1 MSLNPTIISSL
12 TSLGEILKQYCLD
25 TIDKKNKKLIDE
37 YVHNA
42 MNHNKWFTKNNIM
55 FCFEVWSKNLSFDI
69 LKKWLSNYNFN
80 NQSKTLGLVLAG
92 NIPLVGL
99 HDIICGLL
107 CNYKLEIKLSSE
119 DSHLIVFC
127 LNYLSANNKLI
138 ENKISIKKDKTP
150 TKIPF
155 IIPMKVCFPI
165 TSKTLASETSFL
177 ARALITIA
185 RD

>member
-1 MSLNPTIISSL
+1 
-12 TSLGEILKQYCLD
+12 
-25 TIDKKNKKLIDE
+25 
-37 YVHNA
+37 
-42 MNHNKWFTKNNIM
+42 M

-138 ENKISIKKDKTP
+138 KNNHEIKTLKLIKKLREKENMSYSKISNYLNDRNIK
-150 TKIPF
+150 
-155 IIPMKVCFPI
+155 
-165 TSKTLASETSFL
+165 SKNKCDWYSSSVRSVYNNGVIEKYL
-177 ARALITIA
+177 
-185 RD
+185 